1 MRLWTISALD
11 RKLLRDMIQL
21 KGQLMAISAV
31 MACGIATF
39 IMMRSALN
47 SLTYAKES
55 YYVQSHFGELFGSL
69 KRAPDTLIPRIA
81 EIPGV
86 AAVQTR
92 IVRAVTLD
100 VPGLIEPAA
109 GRLISIPET
118 GRDDMNRLH
127 IRRGRYIEPG
137 NDAEVLASEGFCKKH
152 GFLPGDSVTAIM
164 NGRRK
169 DLKIVG
175 IALSPEYVYQIHPGA
190 LVPDDL
196 RFGVFWMGK
205 EALAATFDMTGAFN
219 DVSLELIPGASDK
232 EVIDHLDRLLL
243 PYGGLGVYNRE
254 DQISNRFISDE
265 IRQLGRMGSIV
276 PTIFLGVAAF
286 LLNVVLS
293 RIISLQRDQIAALKA
308 FGYSNYDVGLH
319 YLKLVLLITILGTLM
334 GIAAGVYLGNNL
346 MGLYIQFYRFPE
358 LNFLMPYP
366 MIGVAFIVSSAAAV
380 TGTLNVVRAAI
391 ALPPAE
397 AMRPEPPASYGP
409 TLFERIGLSRLLSQT
424 TRMILRNIERRPV
437 KSGLS
442 ICGMAMSIAIVIM
455 GRFTADSLDYLL
467 DVQFSIL
474 QRQDMTLYFFEAMA
488 PRTLH
493 AVEHLPGVMNTEP
506 FRVVPVRMQ
515 NGNRSRRISITG
527 FPARHDLTLLRDTKD
542 RIVTLPED
550 GLVLNTKLAEVMGVK
565 VGELLTLEI
574 LEGARPTRQVPV
586 TATVNEYLG
595 TTAYMSLSALNRLM
609 REGDNISGV
618 YVQMDDARVKPL
630 YQEIKETP
638 KIASVHIKEASIRS
652 FRETVMNNLLQMQF
666 FNAVFACI
674 IAFGVI
680 YNTARVALS
689 ERGREL
695 ASLRVIGLTRGEI
708 SYILLGELAVLTLI
722 AIPVGLSIGYGLVCL
737 VAEFMN
743 SELYRIPVVVSP
755 MTYAFAICVTLFSA
769 IISGL
774 VVRRKLDHLDLIAVL
789 KTRE

>member
-1 MRLWTISALD
+1 MVH
-11 RKLLRDMIQL
+11 L
-21 KGQLMAISAV
+21 KGQLAAISAV

-39 IMMRSALN
+39 IMTRSALT

-55 YYVQSHFGELFGSL
+55 YYVQSHFAELFGSL
-69 KRAPDTLIPRIA
+69 KRAPDTLIPQISK
-81 EIPGV
+81 IPGV

-100 VPGLIEPAA
+100 VPGLLEPAA
-109 GRLISIPET
+109 GRLISVPE
-118 GRDDMNRLH
+118 GSRDDMNRLYL
-127 IRRGRYIEPG
+127 RRGRYIEPG
-137 NDAEVLASEGFCKKH
+137 NDDEVLASEGFCKAH
-152 GFLPGDSVTAIM
+152 GFLPGDKVPAIM

-219 DVSLELIPGASDK
+219 DVSLELTPGASDK
-232 EVIDHLDRLLL
+232 EVIAGLDRLLL

-276 PTIFLGVAAF
+276 PSIFLGVAAF

-308 FGYSNYDVGLH
+308 FGYSNFDVGMH
-319 YLKLVLLITILGTLM
+319 YLKMVLVITIFGTILGIGA
-334 GIAAGVYLGNNL
+334 GIYLGNSL
-346 MGLYIQFYRFPE
+346 MGLYIKFYRFPE
-358 LNFLMPYP
+358 LNFLMPYQ
-366 MIGVAFIVSSAAAV
+366 MVAVAFLVSSAAAV
-380 TGTLNVVRAAI
+380 TGTLNVVRAAV

-397 AMRPEPPASYGP
+397 AMRPEPPANYGP
-409 TLFERIGLSRLLSQT
+409 TLFERLGLSRWLSQT

-442 ICGMAMSIAIVIM
+442 ICGMSMSIAIVIM

-467 DVQFSIL
+467 DVQFSVL
-474 QRQDMTLYFFEAMA
+474 QRQDVTLYFFEAMA

-493 AVEHLPGVMNTEP
+493 AAEHLPGVMNAEP

-527 FPARHDLTLLRDTKD
+527 FPPRHDLTLLRDTNE
-542 RIVTLPED
+542 RPVELPTE

-565 VGELLTLEI
+565 IGETMTLEI
-574 LEGARPTRQVPV
+574 LEGSRPTRQVPV
-586 TATVNEYLG
+586 SAVVNEYLG
-595 TTAYMSLSALNRLM
+595 TSAYMSLAALNRLM

-618 YVQMDDARVKPL
+618 YIQMNDSEVRRL
-630 YQEIKETP
+630 YGEIKETP
-638 KIASVHIKEASIRS
+638 RIASVHIKEASIRS
-652 FRETVMNNLLQMQF
+652 FRDTVMNNLLQMQF

-722 AIPVGLSIGYGLVCL
+722 SIPVGLSIGYGLVCI
-737 VAEFMN
+737 VSEFMN
-743 SELYRIPVVVSP
+743 SELYRIPVVVRP
-755 MTYAFAICVTLFSA
+755 FTYGFAICVALLSA
-769 IISGL
+769 IVSGL

>member
-1 MRLWTISALD
+1 MRALD
-11 RKLLRDMIQL
+11 RKLFRDMLHL
-21 KGQLMAISAV
+21 KGQLLAISAV

-39 IMMRSALN
+39 VMMRSALA
-47 SLTYAKES
+47 SLTHAKES
-55 YYVQSHFGELFGSL
+55 YYIDSHFAELFGSL

-100 VPGLIEPAA
+100 VEGLIEPAA
-109 GRLISIPET
+109 GRLISVPET

-127 IRRGRYIEPG
+127 LRRGRYIEPG
-137 NDAEVLASEGFCKKH
+137 RDDEVLASEGFCKAH

-164 NGRRK
+164 NGRKK

-219 DVSLELIPGASDK
+219 DVSLELVPGASEK
-232 EVIDHLDRLLL
+232 EVIASLDRLLL
-243 PYGGLGVYNRE
+243 PYGGLGIYNRE

-276 PTIFLGVAAF
+276 PSIFLGVAAF

-308 FGYSNYDVGLH
+308 FGYSNFDVGVH
-319 YLKLVLLITILGTLM
+319 YLKLVLMITLMGTLM
-334 GIAAGVYLGNNL
+334 GIAAGIYLGTGL

-358 LNFLMPYP
+358 LNFLVPYQT
-366 MIGVAFIVSSAAAV
+366 IALSFLVSAAAAI
-380 TGTLNVVRAAI
+380 TGTLNVVRAAV

-397 AMRPEPPASYGP
+397 AMRPEPPANYGP
-409 TLFERIGLSRLLSQT
+409 TIFERLGLSRWLSQT

-442 ICGMAMSIAIVIM
+442 ICGIAMSIAIVIM

-467 DVQFSIL
+467 DVQFSVL
-474 QRQDMTLYFFEAMA
+474 QRQDLTLYFFEAMA

-493 AVEHLPGVMNTEP
+493 ATQHLPGVMNTEP

-527 FPARHDLTLLRDTKD
+527 FPEHHDLTLLRDTNEKP
-542 RIVTLPED
+542 VTLPPE

-565 VGELLTLEI
+565 VGELMTLEI
-574 LEGARPTRQVPV
+574 LEGSRPTRQVAV
-586 TATVNEYLG
+586 SATVNEYLG
-595 TTAYMSLSALNRLM
+595 TTAYMSLTALNRLM

-618 YVQMDDARVKPL
+618 YIQMDDSQVDPL
-630 YQEIKETP
+630 YREIKETP
-638 KIASVHIKEASIRS
+638 KIASVHIKAASIRS
-652 FRETVMNNLLQMQF
+652 FRDTVMNNLLQMQF

-708 SYILLGELAVLTLI
+708 SYILLGELAALTLI
-722 AIPVGLSIGYGLVCL
+722 AIPVGLAIGYGLVCI
-737 VAEFMN
+737 VAGFMD
-743 SELYRIPVVVSP
+743 SELYRIPIVVNP
-755 MTYAFAICVTLFSA
+755 FTYAFAVCVALISA
-769 IISGL
+769 AISGL

>member
-1 MRLWTISALD
+1 MVH
-11 RKLLRDMIQL
+11 L
-21 KGQLMAISAV
+21 KGQLAAISAV

-39 IMMRSALN
+39 IMTRSALT

-69 KRAPDTLIPRIA
+69 KRAPDTLIPRMA
-81 EIPGV
+81 TIPGV
-86 AAVQTR
+86 AGVQTR

-100 VPGLIEPAA
+100 VPGLLEPAA

-118 GRDDMNRLH
+118 GRDEMNRLY

-137 NDAEVLASEGFCKKH
+137 SDDEILASEGFCKAH
-152 GFLPGDSVTAIM
+152 GFLPGDKVPVIM

-205 EALAATFDMTGAFN
+205 EALAATFDMTAAFN
-219 DVSLELIPGASDK
+219 DLSLELIPGASEK
-232 EVIDHLDRLLL
+232 EVIAELDRLLL

-276 PTIFLGVAAF
+276 PSIFLGVAAF

-308 FGYSNYDVGLH
+308 FGYSNYDVGMH
-319 YLKLVLLITILGTLM
+319 YLKMVLVITIVGTILGIGA
-334 GIAAGVYLGNNL
+334 GIYLGSSL
-346 MGLYIQFYRFPE
+346 MGLYIKFYRFPE
-358 LNFLMPYP
+358 LNFLLPYQ
-366 MIGVAFIVSSAAAV
+366 MVAVSFLVSSAAAV

-391 ALPPAE
+391 RLPPAE
-397 AMRPEPPASYGP
+397 AMRPEPPANYGP
-409 TLFERIGLSRLLSQT
+409 TLFERIGLSRWLSQT

-442 ICGMAMSIAIVIM
+442 VCGMSMSIAIVIM

-467 DVQFSIL
+467 DVQFSVL

-493 AVEHLPGVMNTEP
+493 ETEHLPGVMNSEP

-515 NGNRSRRISITG
+515 NGNRSRRLTITG
-527 FPARHDLTLLRDTKD
+527 FPPRHDLTLLRDTNERAVD
-542 RIVTLPED
+542 LPAE
-550 GLVLNTKLAEVMGVK
+550 GLVLNTKLAEVMGIK
-565 VGELLTLEI
+565 VGETLTLEI
-574 LEGARPTRQVPV
+574 LEGSRPTRQVPV

-618 YVQMDDARVKPL
+618 YIQMDDSQVKPL
-630 YQEIKETP
+630 YGEIKETP
-638 KIASVHIKEASIRS
+638 RIASVHIKEASIRS
-652 FRETVMNNLLQMQF
+652 FRDTVMNNLLQMQF
-666 FNAVFACI
+666 FNAMFACI

-722 AIPVGLSIGYGLVCL
+722 SIPVGLSIGYGLVCI
-737 VAEFMN
+737 VSDFMN
-743 SELYRIPVVVSP
+743 SELYRIPVVVRP
-755 MTYAFAICVTLFSA
+755 FTYGFAICVALISA

-774 VVRRKLDHLDLIAVL
+774 VVRRKLDHLDLVAVL
-789 KTRE
+789 KSRE